1 MVERHVRNVE
11 VGGSSPLT
19 STKELPGQRLFVT
32 AVAPAKNGSGA
43 RRAREIGP
51 FVAM

>member
-1 MVERHVRNVE
+1 
-11 VGGSSPLT
+11 
-19 STKELPGQRLFVT
+19 VT